1 MIYSDTLSLN
11 RFVELCSR
19 NLTLGKVSKFPLL
32 SLNQFVELCSR
43 NLTLGKVSK
52 FPLLSLNRFVELSF
66 DKTLLRHS
74 SNKFGSALS

>member
-1 MIYSDTLSLN
+1 MIYSDTFSLN

-52 FPLLSLNRFVELSF
+52 FPLLSLNQFVHNSMNSRYLS
-66 DKTLLRHS
+66 
-74 SNKFGSALS
+74 